1 MVLVLLYALL
11 FISVCVN
18 GVPSNFISVKSN
30 YGVRGA
36 ASTNVLVLAPSYRSM
51 PTCVEIFDGKHGSSN
66 ECIYWN
72 IMPLPFFFSYVSLM
86 QVWFQNIM
94 EKINA

>member
-1 MVLVLLYALL
+1 MKYLQLFHKSLSRCCYLCMVLVLLYALL
-11 FISVCVN
+11 FVSVCVN

-51 PTCVEIFDGKHGSSN
+51 PTCVEIFDGKHG
-66 ECIYWN
+66 
-72 IMPLPFFFSYVSLM
+72 
-86 QVWFQNIM
+86 
-94 EKINA
+94 